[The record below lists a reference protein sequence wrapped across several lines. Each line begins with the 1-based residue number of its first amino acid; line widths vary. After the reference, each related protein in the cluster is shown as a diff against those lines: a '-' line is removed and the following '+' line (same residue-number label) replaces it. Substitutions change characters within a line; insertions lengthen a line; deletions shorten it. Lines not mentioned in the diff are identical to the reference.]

1 MPAACEGCS
10 FVVAASVH
18 CGVAQRLDCL
28 ARFTVKVHETLYTHC
43 AAISW
48 KVLPEPGDLRAEVEL
63 PSAEALAEMNTLEL
77 DFMLS
82 CRGHLDAGARL
93 GTVAA
98 PLKQNALSVV
108 GGTGHP
114 GSGYCA
120 HLPRP
125 PECRGET
132 EFNTV
137 ALLKPKSP
145 FRSVR

>member
-1 MPAACEGCS
+1 MPAACEGFS

-18 CGVAQRLDCL
+18 CGVAQRLDRW

-77 DFMLS
+77 DFTLS

-93 GTVAA
+93 SSMLS
-98 PLKQNALSVV
+98 PLSSQVTLPFCALSFLCSRACMHW
-108 GGTGHP
+108 TMPAANSEQFSRRTSYAAARH
-114 GSGYCA
+114 
-120 HLPRP
+120 
-125 PECRGET
+125 
-132 EFNTV
+132 
-137 ALLKPKSP
+137 
-145 FRSVR
+145 